1 MKGRIILTELRFE
14 NENTLVVAP
23 TGSGVK
29 QSYII
34 PSIIENKNKSLVV
47 VDLENQ
53 FWDLTHEIKINQGYK
68 VGKLDFVDFKGW
80 GFNPLS
86 FVKNDEDA
94 QRLANITA
102 RNALVGGKEE
112 FFQERARTLL
122 KLMIVYTKTNFS
134 PENANFESL
143 IRIYAKYIANE
154 EAYDEWIEG
163 QDQED
168 VSVQGLKNFF
178 SSLTGKTRSTVTS
191 SFENIISF
199 YTLDKI
205 REMTKKSDF
214 EIEDLVNDRYVLYI
228 NIAIPK
234 TPYMGIRS
242 NYMEITSAFFTQMI
256 DAFFKIARK
265 SPNSQL
271 PIPVNFLL
279 SSFSSIGKLEDY
291 DQILAISLKHSMNM
305 TTIVDD
311 LIQVKETY
319 GEEVFKSILA
329 NHQKKLEIK
338 QMNLSM

>member
-1 MKGRIILTELRFE
+1 MTELRFE

-53 FWDLTHEIKINQGYK
+53 FWDLTHEIKVNQGYK

-122 KLMIVYTKTNFS
+122 KNMIVYTKANFS
-134 PENANFESL
+134 PENANFDSL
-143 IRIYAKYIANE
+143 ISTYDKYISNE
-154 EAYDEWIEG
+154 KTYMKWIEE

-168 VSVQGLKNFF
+168 VGVQGLKSFF
-178 SSLTGKTRSTVTS
+178 NSLTGKTRSSVTS
-191 SFENIISF
+191 SFDSIISL
-199 YTLDKI
+199 YRLEKI

-214 EIEDLVNDRYVLYI
+214 EFDYFVNNKYALYI
-228 NIAIPK
+228 KIASPIN
-234 TPYMGIRS
+234 PYMGI
-242 NYMEITSAFFTQMI
+242 TSLFFTQMI

-265 SPNSQL
+265 NPNSQL

-291 DQILAISLKHSMNM
+291 DKILAICLKHSMNM

-329 NHQKKLEIK
+329 NHQNKLEIK
-338 QMNLSM
+338 QTNLSM